1 MSTASATPTRTRL
14 IPLIIGMAA
23 FAAIG
28 ALLAYSVSQ
37 ARTGDVNVDT
47 LNRETAPDFATPL
60 WSGGTGEFTLS
71 GQQGHPVVLNF
82 WGSWCPP
89 CRAEFPALQAVAD
102 EYKSDGLVLFGVNAG
117 GIIKDSESDAK
128 QFLTEQGT
136 TFPTGPDL
144 DDRIIVDYKV
154 TSFPTT
160 YFITRDGNIFRKWV
174 GAVDETHLATLVE
187 ELINL

>member
-82 WGSWCPP
+82 WAGLLPP
-89 CRAEFPALQAVAD
+89 
-102 EYKSDGLVLFGVNAG
+102 S
-117 GIIKDSESDAK
+117 
-128 QFLTEQGT
+128 
-136 TFPTGPDL
+136 
-144 DDRIIVDYKV
+144 RIEI
-154 TSFPTT
+154 
-160 YFITRDGNIFRKWV
+160 R
-174 GAVDETHLATLVE
+174 
-187 ELINL
+187 